1 MRNGGRV
8 WRATTPVGLH
18 AYPLRGANPT
28 QQEYVVLGMP
38 RRVDSTGTQVEAML
52 DAPTELLLVEHAI
65 MSRRRP
71 P

>member
-1 MRNGGRV
+1 
-8 WRATTPVGLH
+8 
-18 AYPLRGANPT
+18 
-28 QQEYVVLGMP
+28 VVLGMP

-52 DAPTELLLVEHAI
+52 DSPTELLLVEHAI